1 MRDLSQLLWCD
12 LVSDEERI
20 AFLESGRAVQT
31 GIIAPE
37 IVAELVQA
45 FRQKITADRIPWWIK
60 QGYV

>member
-20 AFLESGRAVQT
+20 AFLESGRAVKT

-37 IVAELVQA
+37 MVAEVAQA
-45 FRQKITADRIPWWIK
+45 FRAKRESDCLPSWIAE
-60 QGYV
+60 GFV

>member
-20 AFLESGRAVQT
+20 AFLESGRAVKT

-37 IVAELVQA
+37 MVEDVVNA
-45 FRQKITADRIPWWIK
+45 FRQKITADSIPWWIK